1 MRIKVKSS
9 DVVRVEQFAQELDSW
24 DFFADEVQRGL
35 HGQYQELLATDPTSL
50 SRERTRG
57 HFTASALI
65 LDPKRAQVMLVLHP
79 RVKRWLQMGGHIEST
94 DESFREAAA
103 REGSEESGYHSIE
116 VLQIPARLDRHDVP
130 CKSPGGEVI
139 TSVHWDVQFLALV
152 DSRELREITEDA
164 ATKWWDIRDP
174 IPEID
179 HSVELLI
186 GAARRFLRQ

>member
-174 IPEID
+174 ISEID